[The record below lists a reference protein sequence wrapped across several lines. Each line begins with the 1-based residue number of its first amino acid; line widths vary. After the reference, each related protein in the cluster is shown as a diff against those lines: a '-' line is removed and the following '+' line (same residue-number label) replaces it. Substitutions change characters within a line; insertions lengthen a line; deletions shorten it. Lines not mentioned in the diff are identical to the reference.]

1 MSHLTTHRLIH
12 VDTSTE
18 WRGGQRQLELL
29 LAGRPDDAWA
39 GVPGSPL
46 AERLGPPTVPLR
58 PGAHPFNI
66 LTLRRVRAEF
76 DLVAAHTPHAAG
88 VALLAGLRTVIHRR
102 VDFVPSPAK
111 YQRAAHVIAVSA
123 AVRSVLVGVGVS
135 ADRITIVPDGV
146 ELPPTP
152 ALPHPRWLALPRPLY
167 ACVGALVD
175 HKGHRHAIDAML
187 TTPGTLVIAGE
198 GPLRAALEHRIVES
212 GLQGRVLL
220 IGQVPDVP
228 ALLAAIDAFVHPSVE
243 EGMGQVLIEAMW
255 AGCRVVATTAG
266 GIPEAVGDAG
276 TLIPPGD
283 PAALSRAMLGALG
296 TEPGQGRHRASQYSA
311 ARMVAGTTQVYE
323 LVLGGP

>member
-1 MSHLTTHRLIH
+1 MSAAVLHI
-12 VDTSTE
+12 DTSTE

-46 AERLGPPTVPLR
+46 AERLGPPSVPLR

-66 LTLRRVRAEF
+66 LTLRRIRAEF
-76 DLVAAHTPHAAG
+76 ALAAAHTPHAAG
-88 VALLAGLRTVIHRR
+88 VALLAGLPTLIHRR

-111 YQRAAHVIAVSA
+111 YRRAVHVIAVSE

-135 ADRITIVPDGV
+135 RDGISVVHDGV
-146 ELPPTP
+146 ELPAAP
-152 ALPHPRWLALPRPLY
+152 ARPDPRWLTLPRPLY

-175 HKGHRHAIDAML
+175 HKGHRHAIEAML

-198 GPLRAALEHRIVES
+198 GPLHAALERRIVES

-220 IGQVPDVP
+220 VGQLPDVP
-228 ALLAAIDAFVHPSVE
+228 ALLTSIDVFVHPSVE
-243 EGMGQVLIEAMW
+243 EGLGQVLIEAMW

-266 GIPEAVGDAG
+266 GIPEVVGDDGILVA
-276 TLIPPGD
+276 PAD
-283 PAALSRAMLGALG
+283 PAALSRAMLAAMG
-296 TEPGQGRHRASQYSA
+296 TELGRGRERVSRFSA
-311 ARMVAGTTQVYE
+311 ANMVAGTTRIYDLEIQRAS
-323 LVLGGP
+323 GG